1 MSEQHNAPSP
11 SAPPSSPHTPASYDR
26 RASAPRHDATPS
38 RVGHIVI
45 GSALLVG
52 VAIATI
58 ALLAT
63 RKTAAAARETN
74 ALTTDEAKGKLVRVA
89 DVTLSPSIAR
99 RELLGEARP
108 FASVTFYAKVSGY
121 LRTVDVDMGDRVSP
135 GQVMATIE
143 SPETDRAYLA
153 AKADYDNKQ
162 VLSTRISQLL
172 AKKMVSPQEAD
183 QARADA
189 AVAQERVNAL
199 KEEQEYE
206 TLRAPFNG
214 RVTARY
220 ADPGALVQN
229 AASSQTSALP
239 VVTVAQ
245 TDSLR
250 VFVYL
255 DQGDAAR
262 VRVGTPATITLTER
276 PGFSLPARVAR
287 IAGEL
292 DPKTRKMMTEIDVHD
307 QSGTIVPGGFVNV
320 SLDIPIAAQPQ
331 APVEALLVRGQS
343 TMVATVGADSRVH
356 FKPVV
361 VAGNDGKMLTFVKGV
376 APGDRVALSLGNAVP
391 DGSQIQVD
399 SNVAV
404 RDQGVALQGKGGK

>member
-1 MSEQHNAPSP
+1 MSEPQHTP
-11 SAPPSSPHTPASYDR
+11 SAPPAHTPATYDR
-26 RASAPRHDATPS
+26 RGGGHHPGEPPS
-38 RVGHIVI
+38 RVGRIVI

-52 VAIATI
+52 AAIGTI

-63 RKTAAAARETN
+63 RKTAAAAREGN
-74 ALTTDEAKGKLVRVA
+74 ALTADESKGNIVRVA
-89 DVTLSPSIAR
+89 DVTMSPSVVK

-121 LRTVDVDMGDRVSP
+121 LRTVDVDMGDQVKP
-135 GQVMATIE
+135 GQVLATIE

-183 QARADA
+183 QAKADA

-199 KEEQEYE
+199 QEEQQYE

-220 ADPGALVQN
+220 ADPGALMQN

-239 VVTVAQ
+239 VVTVAE

-255 DQGDAAR
+255 DQADAAR
-262 VRVGTPATITLTER
+262 VHVGTPATITLTER

-287 IAGEL
+287 VAGEL
-292 DPKTRKMMTEIDVHD
+292 DPKTRKMMTEIDVRD

-320 SLDIPIAAQPQ
+320 SLDVQTPSKPQ
-331 APVEALLVRGQS
+331 APVEALLVRGQN
-343 TMVATVGADSRVH
+343 TLVATVGADSRVH

-361 VAGNDGKMLTFVKGV
+361 VAGNDGKMLTFANGV
-376 APGDRVALSLGNAVP
+376 APGDHLALSLGNAVA
-391 DGSQIQVD
+391 DGGRIQVD
-399 SNVAV
+399 SVVA
-404 RDQGVALQGKGGK
+404 QGKK